1 MSVLQ
6 VERVEVTSEA
16 VVAQVRVLDP
26 AFMRTGAAPGLAE
39 HLSTLLPGIARH
51 RCDCGSAHGV
61 LAELAD
67 TETPHLLEHIALEVM
82 ALSGS
87 PRTLRGSTSWDF
99 ARDGRGVFE
108 VRLGYDDD
116 RVALGAL
123 DVGVAIVDGLFGVST
138 VPDVAA
144 EAERLSVAR
153 CLPR

>member
-16 VVAQVRVLDP
+16 VVAQVRVLEP
-26 AFMRTGAAPGLAE
+26 AFMRTSAAPGLAE
-39 HLSTLLPGIARH
+39 QLSALLPGIVRH

-67 TETPHLLEHIALEVM
+67 TETPHLLEHVVLEVM
-82 ALSGS
+82 ALAGS

-99 ARDGRGVFE
+99 ARDRRGVFE
-108 VRLGYDDD
+108 VHLGYDDA

-123 DVGVAIVDGLFGVST
+123 DLGAAIVDGLFGVSA
-138 VPDVAA
+138 VPDIAA
-144 EAERLSVAR
+144 EAQRLSVAR
-153 CLPR
+153 RLPR